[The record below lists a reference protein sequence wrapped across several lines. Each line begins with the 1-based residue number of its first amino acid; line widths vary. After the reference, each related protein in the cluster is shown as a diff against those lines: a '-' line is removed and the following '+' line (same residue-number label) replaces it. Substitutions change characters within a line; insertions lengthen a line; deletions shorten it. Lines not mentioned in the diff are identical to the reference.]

1 VHPALLPH
9 LGDAMTEAIVVRD
22 NLTTLGKQL
31 RSQRL
36 GGLVDVIE
44 AVALAGKAI
53 ARKVQRARI
62 DDVIGAAGAVNVQGE
77 VQQKLDVLSD
87 ALLLECLR
95 ACPSCAV
102 YASEEQ
108 EKPIVLR
115 PRSAGGEYV
124 VLADP
129 LDGSS
134 NIDVAVSVGTIFSVL
149 RNDRPDEA
157 TESAVLQPGSR
168 QVAAGYVLYGTSV
181 LLVLAT
187 SSGTD
192 MYALDPG
199 IGEFVL
205 VKQKLSVPA
214 ESKTYSINEA
224 YRNEFGDGL
233 KAYLEYAHGGG
244 YGARYIGSMVADVHR
259 TLLKG
264 GVFIYPGTKKAPKGK
279 LRLMYECNPMAYVLE
294 RAGGAG
300 STGKQRILDV
310 TPAALHDRV
319 PAILGSAKEVEHVT
333 RHGA

>member
-1 VHPALLPH
+1 
-9 LGDAMTEAIVVRD
+9 MTDSIVIRE
-22 NLTTLGKQL
+22 NLTTLGKHL
-31 RSQRL
+31 RAQQL
-36 GGLVDVIE
+36 GGLVDVVE
-44 AVALAGKAI
+44 AIALAGKAI

-62 DDVIGAAGAVNVQGE
+62 DDVIGVAGVAGAVNVQGE
-77 VQQKLDVLSD
+77 VQQKLDVISD
-87 ALLLECLR
+87 ALMLECLR

-108 EKPIVLR
+108 EKPVVIR
-115 PRSAGGEYV
+115 TRSAGGEYA

-149 RNDRPDEA
+149 RNNQPDGA
-157 TESAVLQPGSR
+157 TEDAVLQKGAA

-187 SSGTD
+187 AHGTD
-192 MYALDPG
+192 MYAFDPG

-205 VKQKLSVPA
+205 VKQKLAVPA

-224 YRNEFGDGL
+224 YVNDFADGL
-233 KAYLEYAHGGG
+233 RAYLAYAHAGG

-294 RAGGAG
+294 QAGGAG
-300 STGKQRILDV
+300 STGSQRILEV
-310 TPAALHDRV
+310 MPGGLHDRV
-319 PAILGSAKEVEHVT
+319 PVILGSAREVEHVT
-333 RHGA
+333 RHG

>member
-1 VHPALLPH
+1 
-9 LGDAMTEAIVVRD
+9 MTDSIVASE
-22 NLTTLGKQL
+22 NLTTLGKHL
-31 RSQRL
+31 RAQQL
-36 GGLVDVIE
+36 GGLSEVIE
-44 AVALAGKAI
+44 AIALAGKAI

-62 DDVIGAAGAVNVQGE
+62 DDVLGVAGAVNVQGE

-95 ACPSCAV
+95 ACSSCAV

-108 EKPIVLR
+108 EKPVVLR
-115 PRSAGGEYV
+115 AKSAGGEYV

-149 RNDRPDEA
+149 PNNQSDA
-157 TESAVLQPGSR
+157 TTAEAVLQSGAA

-187 SSGTD
+187 ARGAD
-192 MYALDPG
+192 LYALDPG

-205 VKQKLSVPA
+205 VKQKLSVPDQ
-214 ESKTYSINEA
+214 SKTYSINEA
-224 YRNEFGDGL
+224 YVNDFSPGL
-233 KAYLEYAHGGG
+233 KAYLEFAHGAG

-264 GVFIYPGTKKAPKGK
+264 GVFIYPGTKKAPQGK

-294 RAGGAG
+294 QAGGAG
-300 STGKQRILDV
+300 STGERRILEV
-310 TPAALHDRV
+310 MPGGLHDRA
-319 PAILGSAKEVEHVT
+319 PAILGSAREVEHVT
-333 RHGA
+333 RHG

>member
-1 VHPALLPH
+1 
-9 LGDAMTEAIVVRD
+9 MTDSILVRD
-22 NLTTLGKQL
+22 NLTTLGKHL
-31 RSQRL
+31 RAQKL
-36 GGLVDVIE
+36 GSLIEVIE
-44 AVALAGKAI
+44 AIALAGKAI

-62 DDVIGAAGAVNVQGE
+62 DDVIGVAGAVNVQGE

-95 ACPSCAV
+95 ACPSCGV

-108 EKPIVLR
+108 ELPAVLR
-115 PRSAGGEYV
+115 TKSAGGEYV

-149 RNDRPDEA
+149 RNNQPDA
-157 TESAVLQPGSR
+157 TTAAAVLQPGSA
-168 QVAAGYVLYGTSV
+168 QIAAGYVLYGTSV

-187 SSGTD
+187 SRGTD
-192 MYALDPG
+192 MYAFDPG
-199 IGEFVL
+199 LGEFVL
-205 VKQKLSVPA
+205 VKQQLAVA

-224 YRNEFGDGL
+224 YVNDFSAGL
-233 KAYLEYAHGGG
+233 RAYLEFAHGAG

-264 GVFIYPGTKKAPKGK
+264 GVFIYPGTKKAPHGK

-294 RAGGAG
+294 QAGGAG
-300 STGKQRILDV
+300 STGTGRILDV
-310 TPAALHDRV
+310 APSGLHDRV
-319 PAILGSAKEVEHVT
+319 PAILGSAREVEHVT

>member
-1 VHPALLPH
+1 
-9 LGDAMTEAIVVRD
+9 MTDSIVVRD
-22 NLTTLGKQL
+22 NLTTLGKHL
-31 RSQRL
+31 RAQRL

-44 AVALAGKAI
+44 AIALAGKAI

-62 DDVIGAAGAVNVQGE
+62 DDVIGVAGAVNVQGE
-77 VQQKLDVLSD
+77 VQQKLDVISD

-95 ACPSCAV
+95 ACPTCAV

-108 EKPIVLR
+108 EKPAVLR
-115 PRSAGGEYV
+115 AKSAGGEYV

-149 RNDRPDEA
+149 RNNSTDAA
-157 TESAVLQPGSR
+157 TADAVLQRGDA
-168 QVAAGYVLYGTSV
+168 QLAAGYVLYGTSV

-187 SSGTD
+187 SQGTD
-192 MYALDPG
+192 LYALDPG

-205 VKQKLSVPA
+205 VKAKLAVPA

-224 YRNEFGDGL
+224 YVNDFSAGL
-233 KAYLEYAHGGG
+233 RAYLDYAHGAG

-264 GVFIYPGTKKAPKGK
+264 GVFIYPGTPKTPQGK

-294 RAGGAG
+294 KAGGAG
-300 STGKQRILDV
+300 STGRERILEV
-310 TPAALHDRV
+310 VPVGLHDRV
-319 PAILGSAKEVEHVT
+319 PAILGSAQEVERVT
-333 RHGA
+333 SRHA

>member
-1 VHPALLPH
+1 
-9 LGDAMTEAIVVRD
+9 MTDPIVVRE
-22 NLTTLGKQL
+22 NLTTLGKHL
-31 RSQRL
+31 RAQKL
-36 GGLVDVIE
+36 GALAEVIE
-44 AVALAGKAI
+44 AIALAGKAI

-62 DDVIGAAGAVNVQGE
+62 DDVIGAVGAINVQGE
-77 VQQKLDVLSD
+77 AQQKLDVISD
-87 ALLLECLR
+87 ALLLHCLR
-95 ACPSCAV
+95 TCPAVAV

-108 EKPIVLR
+108 EDPVVLR
-115 PRSAGGEYV
+115 TRSAGGEYV

-149 RNDRPDEA
+149 PNNRPDA
-157 TESAVLQPGSR
+157 DTASAVLQPGR
-168 QVAAGYVLYGTSV
+168 AQVAAGYVLYGTSV

-187 SSGTD
+187 AQGTD

-199 IGEFVL
+199 LGEFVL
-205 VKQKLSVPA
+205 VKQKLAVPG

-224 YRNEFGDGL
+224 YANDFTEGL
-233 KAYLEYAHGGG
+233 RSYLDWAHGAG

-264 GVFIYPGTKKAPKGK
+264 GVFIYPGTRKAPNGK
-279 LRLMYECNPMAYVLE
+279 LRLMYECNPMAFVLE

-300 STGKQRILDV
+300 STGKERLLDV
-310 TPAALHDRV
+310 VPGALHDRV
-319 PAILGSAKEVEHVT
+319 PVILGSRTEVEHVT

>member
-1 VHPALLPH
+1 
-9 LGDAMTEAIVVRD
+9 MTDSIVVRD
-22 NLTTLGKQL
+22 NLTTLGKHL
-31 RSQRL
+31 RAQRL

-44 AVALAGKAI
+44 AIALAGKAI

-62 DDVIGAAGAVNVQGE
+62 DDVIGVAGAVNVQGE
-77 VQQKLDVLSD
+77 VQQKLDVISD

-95 ACPSCAV
+95 ACPTCAV

-108 EKPIVLR
+108 EKPAVLR
-115 PRSAGGEYV
+115 AKSAGGEYV

-149 RNDRPDEA
+149 RNNSTDAA
-157 TESAVLQPGSR
+157 TADAVLQRGDA
-168 QVAAGYVLYGTSV
+168 QLAAGYVLYGTSV

-187 SSGTD
+187 SQGTD
-192 MYALDPG
+192 LYALDPG

-205 VKQKLSVPA
+205 VKAKLAVPA

-224 YRNEFGDGL
+224 YVNDFSAGL
-233 KAYLEYAHGGG
+233 RAYLDYAHGAG

-264 GVFIYPGTKKAPKGK
+264 GVFIYPGTSKTPQGK

-294 RAGGAG
+294 KAGGAG
-300 STGKQRILDV
+300 STGKQRILEV
-310 TPAALHDRV
+310 VPVGLHDRV
-319 PAILGSAKEVEHVT
+319 PAVLGSVREVERVT
-333 RHGA
+333 SRHA

>member
-1 VHPALLPH
+1 
-9 LGDAMTEAIVVRD
+9 MTDSIVVRD
-22 NLTTLGKQL
+22 NLTTLGKHL
-31 RSQRL
+31 RARQL
-36 GGLVDVIE
+36 GGLAEVVE
-44 AVALAGKAI
+44 AIALAGKAI

-62 DDVIGAAGAVNVQGE
+62 DDVIGVAGAVNVQGE

-108 EKPIVLR
+108 EKPVVLR
-115 PRSAGGEYV
+115 PKSAGGEFV

-149 RNDRPDEA
+149 RNQQPDA
-157 TESAVLQPGSR
+157 STADAVLQPGAA

-187 SSGTD
+187 SQGTD

-205 VKQKLSVPA
+205 VKEKLAVPA

-224 YRNEFGDGL
+224 YVNDFADGL
-233 KAYLEYAHGGG
+233 RAYLDYAHGAG

-300 STGKQRILDV
+300 STGTQRILEV
-310 TPAALHDRV
+310 KPAGLHDRV
-319 PAILGSAKEVEHVT
+319 PAILGSAREVEQVT
-333 RHGA
+333 RRA

>member
-1 VHPALLPH
+1 
-9 LGDAMTEAIVVRD
+9 MTDPIVVRE
-22 NLTTLGKQL
+22 NLTTLGKHL
-31 RSQRL
+31 RAQRL
-36 GGLVDVIE
+36 GSLADVIE
-44 AVALAGKAI
+44 AIALAGKAI

-62 DDVIGAAGAVNVQGE
+62 DDVIGVAGNVNVQGE

-108 EKPIVLR
+108 ELPAVLR
-115 PRSAGGEYV
+115 TRSAGGEYV

-149 RNDRPDEA
+149 RNDQPDA
-157 TESAVLQPGSR
+157 TTADAVLQKGAA

-187 SSGTD
+187 THGTD
-192 MYALDPG
+192 MYAFDPG

-205 VKQKLSVPA
+205 VKPKLAVPA

-224 YRNEFGDGL
+224 YVNDFADGL
-233 KAYLEYAHGGG
+233 RKYLEYAHGAG

-294 RAGGAG
+294 QAGGAG
-300 STGKQRILDV
+300 STGAQRILDV
-310 TPAALHDRV
+310 APTGLHDRV

-333 RHGA
+333 RHG

>member
-1 VHPALLPH
+1 
-9 LGDAMTEAIVVRD
+9 MTDPLVVRD
-22 NLTTLGKQL
+22 NLTTLGKHL
-31 RSQRL
+31 RAQKQGTL
-36 GGLVDVIE
+36 TEVIE
-44 AVALAGKAI
+44 AIALAGKAI

-62 DDVIGAAGAVNVQGE
+62 DDVIGVAGALNVQGE

-95 ACPSCAV
+95 ACACVAV

-108 EKPIVLR
+108 EHPAVLR
-115 PRSAGGEYV
+115 TRTAGGEYA

-149 RNDRPDEA
+149 RNDRADAETA
-157 TESAVLQPGSR
+157 AAVLQPGSA
-168 QVAAGYVLYGTSV
+168 QLAAGYVLYGTSV

-187 SSGTD
+187 SQGTD

-199 IGEFVL
+199 LGEFVL
-205 VKQKLSVPA
+205 VKEKLRVPA

-224 YRNEFGDGL
+224 YVNDFSEGL
-233 KAYLEYAHGGG
+233 RAYLDFAHGAG

-294 RAGGAG
+294 QAGGAG
-300 STGKQRILDV
+300 STGGMRILDV
-310 TPAALHDRV
+310 KPGALHERV
-319 PAILGSAKEVEHVT
+319 PVIVGSAREVELVT
-333 RHGA
+333 RHKI

>member
-1 VHPALLPH
+1 
-9 LGDAMTEAIVVRD
+9 MTDSIVVRE
-22 NLTTLGKQL
+22 NLTTLGKHL
-31 RSQRL
+31 RAQQS
-36 GGLVDVIE
+36 GGLADVIE
-44 AVALAGKAI
+44 AIALAGKAI

-62 DDVIGAAGAVNVQGE
+62 DDVIGVAGAVNVQGE

-87 ALLLECLR
+87 ALMLECLR

-108 EKPIVLR
+108 EKPVVLR
-115 PRSAGGEYV
+115 ARSAGGEYV

-149 RNDRPDEA
+149 RNNQADST
-157 TESAVLQPGSR
+157 TEDAVLQKGAA
-168 QVAAGYVLYGTSV
+168 QVAAGYILYGTSV

-187 SSGTD
+187 SQGTD
-192 MYALDPG
+192 MYAFDPG

-205 VKQKLSVPA
+205 VKTQLVVPA

-224 YRNEFGDGL
+224 YANDFADGL
-233 KAYLEYAHGGG
+233 RGYLEYAHGNG
-244 YGARYIGSMVADVHR
+244 YGARYIGSMVADIHR

-300 STGKQRILDV
+300 STGSQRILEV
-310 TPAALHDRV
+310 MPVGLHDRV
-319 PAILGSAKEVEHVT
+319 PAILGSVREVEHVT